1 MNYIIF
7 DLEATCWEIQPPGY
21 ESEIIEIGAFR
32 VNDYGEVRGKFNRF
46 VKPVLHPTL
55 SPFCRQLTTITQA
68 DITKAKTFPDV
79 IQEFMDWGYLE
90 EEPFLLCS
98 WGNFDR
104 KMLIQDCKLHRL
116 EFEWAEKHINLKE
129 QYRLMKRKKNGIG
142 LRKAVE
148 NEGILFTGQHHR
160 GISDAENLTKIFL
173 KFMGNWTL

>member
-1 MNYIIF
+1 MNYIIY

-46 VKPVLHPTL
+46 VKPVLHPNL

-68 DITKAKTFPDV
+68 DVAKADTFPHV

-104 KMLIQDCKLHRL
+104 KMFIQDCKLHRL
-116 EFEWAEKHINLKE
+116 EYEWAEKHINLKE

-173 KFMGNWTL
+173 KFMGNWSL